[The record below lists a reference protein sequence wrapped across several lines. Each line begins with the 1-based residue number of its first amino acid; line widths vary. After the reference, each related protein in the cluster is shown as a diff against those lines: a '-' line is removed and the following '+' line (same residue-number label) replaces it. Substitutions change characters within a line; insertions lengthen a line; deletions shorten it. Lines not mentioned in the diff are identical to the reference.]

1 MKAKGIKKVTVDE
14 LARMTQNGFLHM
26 ENLFKSELKSGLAEH
41 TGVILEEIR
50 RLNADVKDVKTTL
63 TPTVGIVAEHEQKIH
78 ALESRVGYVEQK
90 MGIVRLRR

>member
-26 ENLFKSELKSGLAEH
+26 ENSFKTGLAEH

-63 TPTVGIVAEHEQKIH
+63 TPTVGIVAEQGQKIH